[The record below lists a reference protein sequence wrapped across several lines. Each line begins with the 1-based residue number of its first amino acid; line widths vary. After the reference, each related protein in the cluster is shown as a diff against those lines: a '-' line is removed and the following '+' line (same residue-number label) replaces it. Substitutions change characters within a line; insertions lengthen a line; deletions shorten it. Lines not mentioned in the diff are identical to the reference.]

1 MPTATAYFAQPK
13 LLIDGQSND
22 LVAGDL
28 VAVLVEETTAGLYYC
43 ELRLNNFGQRQQG
56 IGFLYFGRDVLDFG
70 KEIAVQS
77 GPPGSLATIFQGR
90 ISAIEASYHPDGD
103 VQMAVL
109 AEDRLQDLRMTRR
122 TRTFEDV
129 SDEDVLRQIAGEH
142 GLTPEMSLDG
152 PTHPVLAQVN
162 QSDLAFMRERARAI
176 GAELWVE
183 GTTLHCQSRS
193 ERDAGSVDLE
203 YGVNLMAFT
212 VRADLAHQCTELGVA
227 GWDVDAKEAID
238 ETADD
243 SVVSSELN
251 GGTSGA
257 SVLEEALL
265 ARQERLVHSAP
276 RSVSEA
282 RSEVEARFRERARR
296 FVTGSGV
303 SDGDPRIRVGCS
315 VNVAAVGSLFNG
327 SYYVSGVRHLY
338 DGNRGYRTEFDVER
352 PGIGPAEA

>member
-13 LLIDGQSND
+13 LLIDGQSED
-22 LVAGDL
+22 LLAGDL
-28 VAVLVEETTAGLYYC
+28 VAMQVEETIAGLYRC
-43 ELRLNNFGQRQQG
+43 ELRFNNFGQRTQG

-70 KEIAVQS
+70 KEIVVQA
-77 GPPGSLATIFQGR
+77 GPPDSAAAIFQGR
-90 ISAIEASYHPDGD
+90 ISAIEAAYHPDGD
-103 VQMAVL
+103 VQVAVL

-122 TRTFEDV
+122 TRTFEDS
-129 SDEDVLRQIAGEH
+129 SDEDVMRQIAGEH
-142 GLTPEMSLDG
+142 GLTPEMALDG

-162 QSDLAFMRERARAI
+162 QSDLAFLRERARAV
-176 GAELWVE
+176 GAELWVDDA
-183 GTTLHCQSRS
+183 TLHCQLRS
-193 ERDAGSVDLE
+193 ERDGGSVDLE

-227 GWDVDAKEAID
+227 GWDVSAKEAID

-243 SVVSSELN
+243 SAVASELN
-251 GGTSGA
+251 GDTSGA

-276 RSVSEA
+276 RSTSEA

-296 FVTGSGV
+296 FITGSGV
-303 SDGDPRIRVGCS
+303 SDGDPRIRVGCT
-315 VNVAAVGSLFNG
+315 VHVAAVGSLFG
-327 SYYVSGVRHLY
+327 GAYYVAGVRHLY